1 MRTVFGCVCV
11 SVCAD
16 GDLQAK
22 FVPSLDGLNSQSH
35 VTENQVLTM
44 QCNLLNNEQG
54 VVWSGAMQELIAVLA
69 TDAAVKE
76 AQKTNSTEE
85 DKTILCQLFICDS
98 LSSQIW

>member
-11 SVCAD
+11 CVCAER
-16 GDLQAK
+16 DLQAK
-22 FVPSLDGLNSQSH
+22 FVPSLDGLHSQSH

-54 VVWSGAMQELIAVLA
+54 VVWSGAIQELIAVLA

-76 AQKTNSTEE
+76 AQNTNSTEE
-85 DKTILCQLFICDS
+85 DKTILCRLFICDS

>member
-1 MRTVFGCVCV
+1 
-11 SVCAD
+11 
-16 GDLQAK
+16 
-22 FVPSLDGLNSQSH
+22 
-35 VTENQVLTM
+35 M